1 MSLKIGTIPEV
12 PEETRR
18 IARAAFPKANRW
30 LCLRDEIG
38 PLYSDQDFADLFP
51 QVGQPAAAPWRLA
64 LILVM
69 QFAEGLSDEQTENA
83 LRSRIDWKYA
93 LSLPLD
99 DPGLDASVFS
109 EFRTRLLAGS
119 AEARLLDRLL
129 ELCRERQWLKQGGRQ
144 RTDSTRILAASRGLN
159 RLENVGQTLRQAL
172 NVLATVAP
180 EWLRAWALPEWVERY
195 KDRMEDYRLPSS
207 ESGRLELAQTI
218 GGDGERLLAAI
229 DQASAPEYLRSL
241 PSLQT
246 LRQVWIQQYFPSPKG
261 LVWRRDKEH
270 GLSAAPVSIRSPHDT
285 QARYSEKRGSG
296 WVGYKV
302 HLTESCDQELPHL
315 ITQVETTIAPVPD
328 NAVLPLI
335 QEDLAERH
343 LLPAEQLADAGYVS
357 AGTLVK
363 SGQKGIDLCGPP
375 LKDKSWQGR
384 ARAGFAA
391 ADFDFDFRRQQA
403 RCPQGELSSSWQQS
417 TDGAGKEQ
425 VKIKFAVKT
434 CRPCPQREQ
443 CTKIDRRILTI
454 QPEAQTRA
462 LEKAR
467 RRAETKEYAK
477 LYAQRAGI
485 EGTISQTVR
494 SSGLRRARYVGLS
507 KTHFQHLATAVA
519 TNVVRLINWLTDVP
533 LAKTRRS
540 AFVKLMSAEPLAC

>member
-1 MSLKIGTIPEV
+1 MSLKIGTVPEI

-18 IARAAFPKANRW
+18 VAQAAFPKGNRW

-38 PLYSDQDFADLFP
+38 PLYADQEFADLFP

-64 LILVM
+64 LVLVM
-69 QFAEGLSDEQTENA
+69 QYAEGLSDEQTENA

-109 EFRTRLLAGS
+109 EFRNRLLSGGAETRLLDK
-119 AEARLLDRLL
+119 LLN
-129 ELCRERQWLKQGGRQ
+129 LCRERQWLKERGRQ
-144 RTDSTRILAASRGLN
+144 RTDSTHVLAASRQLN

-180 EWLRAWALPEWVERY
+180 EWLLAQAPPEWVERY
-195 KDRMEDYRLPSS
+195 KDRMDDYRLPKS
-207 ESGRLELAQTI
+207 ESARLALAETI
-218 GGDGERLLAAI
+218 GRDGERLLAAI
-229 DQASAPEYLRSL
+229 DQASAPDYLRAL
-241 PSLQT
+241 PTIKT

-270 GLSAAPVSIRSPHDT
+270 GLSSAPVGIRSPHDPE
-285 QARYSEKRGSG
+285 ARYSEKRGSG

-302 HLTESCDQELPHL
+302 HLTESCDEDLPHL

-328 NAVLPLI
+328 SAALPRI
-335 QEDLAERH
+335 QQDLAVRH

-357 AGTLVK
+357 AGLLVQ
-363 SGQKGIDLCGPP
+363 SEQKKIDLCGPP
-375 LKDKSWQGR
+375 LKDKSWQGK
-384 ARAGFAA
+384 AQAGFAA
-391 ADFDFDFRRQQA
+391 ADFDFDFEHKQA
-403 RCPQGELSSSWQQS
+403 RCPQGELSRSWQQT
-417 TDGAGKEQ
+417 TDRAGKEQ
-425 VKIKFAVKT
+425 IKIKFSVQT
-434 CRPCPQREQ
+434 CRPCPRRGQ

-454 QPEAQTRA
+454 QPEAETRA
-462 LEKAR
+462 LKKAR
-467 RRAETKEYAK
+467 LRAETKEYAK
-477 LYAQRAGI
+477 LYAQRAGV

-507 KTHFQHLATAVA
+507 KTHLQHLAAAVA
-519 TNVVRLINWLTDVP
+519 TNVVRLVNWLTDVP

-540 AFVKLMSAEPLAC
+540 AFVKLMSTKPLAC